1 MTNPRPL
8 TAPPLLLK
16 QFAAIIPFR
25 MLFAATLCLAS
36 CAAQTS
42 PTSTGATTTVFT
54 HAAVASDHLLASNA
68 GLEILRKG
76 GNAVD
81 AAVATSFAL
90 SVVRP
95 YSCGIGGG
103 GFMVIHLKDDPR
115 NPGSGPIRVALD
127 YRESAPAAIRADTFE
142 SVPDPHAQTH
152 GAKAVCVPGN
162 VAGLLHA
169 LDRYGTLP
177 RDVVLAPAIHLAQTG
192 FAADAHYVEMAQE
205 DQDVIPWLKKD
216 PARIQR
222 FAFLWNRYLDQGNV
236 KIGTRITVPEQAR
249 VLRLIAEH
257 GRAGFYEGE
266 VADAIINAVQDDH
279 GFLTHEDL
287 RSYAVVERAPLVS
300 EFRGLEVITM
310 PPPSSGGI
318 VIAQLFDMLEARP
331 DLLAPAMSTSR
342 GGGHNTAP
350 YIHLITECFKHGFA
364 DRARWMGDPNFV
376 KVPLARLLDPT
387 YTSARAATIDPARTL
402 PIENYGTA
410 PRPPEDH
417 GTSHLCVIDA
427 MGNAVACT
435 ETINLIFGSLLCV
448 PEFGFALNNEMDDF
462 LTRRGEANAFGL
474 AHAELNRPAPGKR
487 PLSSMTPTIV
497 WDPSRG
503 TGGSMQLIVGGAGGP
518 RIITGSAQA
527 ALNVLLFDMPAHAAV
542 ASPRFHHQWQPDT
555 LQLEIALTT
564 PALETQ
570 LSQRGHTTR
579 TRKSVGNI
587 TLIRANNNTW
597 DAASDPRKG
606 GVPAG
611 Y

>member
-1 MTNPRPL
+1 MAIAVLLGCTQRTFVTPDGAR
-8 TAPPLLLK
+8 AP
-16 QFAAIIPFR
+16 
-25 MLFAATLCLAS
+25 
-36 CAAQTS
+36 
-42 PTSTGATTTVFT
+42 VFT
-54 HAAVASDHLLASNA
+54 TAAVASDHELASQA
-68 GLEILRKG
+68 GVEMLRQG

-103 GFMVIHLKDDPR
+103 GFMVIHLKADPR
-115 NPGSGPIRVALD
+115 NPASGPVRIALD
-127 YRESAPAAIRADTFE
+127 YRETAPRAVRPDMFE
-142 SVPDPHAQTH
+142 SDPDPHAQTH
-152 GAKAVCVPGN
+152 GGKAVCVPGN

-177 RDVVLAPAIHLAQTG
+177 RATVLAPAIRLAEDG
-192 FAADAHYVEMAQE
+192 FLADAHYVEMAQE

-216 PARIQR
+216 PARIAR
-222 FAFLWNRYLDQGNV
+222 FQFLWDRYLDQGNV
-236 KIGTRITVPEQAR
+236 KVGTRITVPEQAR
-249 VLRLIAEH
+249 VLRLIAER
-257 GRAGFYEGE
+257 GRAGFYEGD
-266 VADAIINAVQDDH
+266 VADAIIRAVKSD
-279 GFLTHEDL
+279 GGLLTHEDL
-287 RSYAVVERAPLVS
+287 RSYAVAERAPLVS
-300 EFRGLEVITM
+300 EFRGLDVVTM

-331 DLLAPAMSTSR
+331 DLLAPATDPAR
-342 GGGHNTAP
+342 AGGHNTAP
-350 YIHLITECFKHGFA
+350 YIHVITECFKHGFA
-364 DRARWMGDPNFV
+364 DRARWMGDPGFV
-376 KVPLARLLDPT
+376 DVPLQRLLDPST
-387 YTSARAATIDPARTL
+387 IRARAATIDPARTL
-402 PIENYGTA
+402 PINDYGTA
-410 PRPPEDH
+410 RRPPEDH

-448 PEFGFALNNEMDDF
+448 PEYGFALNNEMDDF

-497 WDPSRG
+497 WDPSAG
-503 TGGSMQLIVGGAGGP
+503 EGGSMRLIVGGAGGP
-518 RIITGSAQA
+518 RIITGSAQT
-527 ALNVLLFDMPAHAAV
+527 ALNVLLFNMPAHTAV
-542 ASPRFHHQWQPDT
+542 AAPRFHHQWQPET
-555 LQLEIALTT
+555 LQLETALAS
-564 PALETQ
+564 PAIEASLRE
-570 LSQRGHTTR
+570 RGHNVG

-587 TLIRANNNTW
+587 TLIRAAATGPGW

>member
-1 MTNPRPL
+1 MPT
-8 TAPPLLLK
+8 PPNLGPFTLRRMLC
-16 QFAAIIPFR
+16 AAI
-25 MLFAATLCLAS
+25 LCLAS
-36 CAAQTS
+36 CTS
-42 PTSTGATTTVFT
+42 QPAPSATPAPSGANPTVFT

-68 GLEILRKG
+68 GLEMLRKG

-103 GFMVIHLKDDPR
+103 GFMVLHLKHDPR
-115 NPGSGPIRVALD
+115 NPASGPIRIALD
-127 YRESAPAAIRADTFE
+127 YRETAPASIRPDTFE
-142 SVPDPHAQTH
+142 SIQDPHAQTH

-177 RDVVLAPAIHLAQTG
+177 REVVLAPAIRLAESG

-216 PARIQR
+216 PARIAR
-222 FAFLWNRYLDQGNV
+222 FSFLWERYLDRGNV

-249 VLRLIAEH
+249 VLRLIAER
-257 GRAGFYEGE
+257 GRAGFYEGD
-266 VADAIINAVQDDH
+266 VADAIIRTVKNDG

-287 RSYAVVERAPLVS
+287 RSYAVAERAPLVS
-300 EFRGLEVITM
+300 EFRGLDVITM

-331 DLLAPAMSTSR
+331 DLLGPATDTSR
-342 GGGHNTAP
+342 AGGHNTPP

-376 KVPLARLLDPT
+376 NVPLARLLDPT
-387 YTSARAATIDPARTL
+387 YTSARAALINPARTL
-402 PIENYGTA
+402 SNDAYGTS
-410 PRPPEDH
+410 PLPPEDH

-448 PEFGFALNNEMDDF
+448 PEYGFALNNEMDDF

-497 WDPSRG
+497 WDPAAG
-503 TGGSMQLIVGGAGGP
+503 QGGSMRLIVGGAGGP
-518 RIITGSAQA
+518 RIISGSAQA
-527 ALNVLLFDMPAHAAV
+527 ALNVLLFNMPAHNAV
-542 ASPRFHHQWQPDT
+542 AAPRFHHQWQPDT
-555 LQLEIALTT
+555 LQLETALIT
-564 PALETQ
+564 PALEAD
-570 LSQRGHTTR
+570 LKAKGHTTS

-587 TLIRANNNTW
+587 TLIRAKDNAW